1 MFDQLKIHLLLNLSR
16 CKRKMHDYNE
26 AIKVATEVID
36 IHPSCYQAFHVRA
49 KNHHVAGHLNQAL
62 HDLTEAVRVAPQ
74 NRELHKILI
83 TLKEEIQS
91 ARVGRVCGGCESD
104 SK

>member
-1 MFDQLKIHLLLNLSR
+1 
-16 CKRKMHDYNE
+16 MHDYKE

-36 IHPSCYQAFHVRA
+36 IHPTCYQAFHARA
-49 KNHHVAGHLNQAL
+49 KAHHAAGHLDQAL
-62 HDLTEAVRVAPQ
+62 HDLTDAVKVVPQ

-91 ARVGRVCGGCESD
+91 AGVADDC
-104 SK
+104 SKSGSK

>member
-1 MFDQLKIHLLLNLSR
+1 
-16 CKRKMHDYNE
+16 MHDYTE

-36 IHPSCYQAFHVRA
+36 IHPTCYQAFHARA
-49 KNHHVAGHLNQAL
+49 KAHHVAGHLDHAL

-74 NRELHKILI
+74 NRELHKILL

-91 ARVGRVCGGCESD
+91 ARVGEDCGSGL
-104 SK
+104 K